1 MEQWLNKIILQIGD
15 LYGVDISKF
24 ENGFL
29 LNSIEKRIISNKCTG
44 YNNYSELLLNDANEA
59 EAFFNSLNINYS
71 EFFRNKL
78 TFSYLEQV
86 LLPGIIS
93 QKLARKEKELRIWSA
108 ACSNGQEPYSLAIL
122 CEELTFKLKDRL
134 QYRIIATDINE
145 RDVNSAK
152 SGVFT
157 PLSMGNVSL
166 NYLQKY
172 FLIKGENYQ
181 VSSEIRERVDFSV
194 FNLLD
199 GDEYCP
205 PVSIFG
211 NFDIVMCCNIL
222 YYYKQDCRKS
232 IINRLSRSFSKETY
246 LITGETERS
255 FLKESDF
262 REVASHTGIFRQSNI
277 II

>member
-1 MEQWLNKIILQIGD
+1 MEQWLNKIILEIGD

-29 LNSIEKRIISNKCTG
+29 LNSIEKRIISNKCPD
-44 YNNYSELLLNDANEA
+44 YYSYSELLLSDTNEA

-78 TFSYLEQV
+78 TFSYLEYV

-93 QKLARKEKELRIWSA
+93 QKLAKKEKEIRIWSA
-108 ACSNGQEPYSLAIL
+108 ACSNGQEPYSLAML
-122 CEELTFKLKDRL
+122 CEELTFKLKDKI

-145 RDVNSAK
+145 REVNSAK
-152 SGVFT
+152 QGVFT
-157 PLSMGNVSL
+157 PLSMGNVPL
-166 NYLQKY
+166 NFMQKY
-172 FLIKGENYQ
+172 FFSIGDNYQ
-181 VSSEIRERVDFSV
+181 ISSGIRERVDFSV
-194 FNLLD
+194 FNLLE
-199 GDEYCP
+199 GDEFCP

-222 YYYKQDCRKS
+222 FYYKQACRKT
-232 IINRLSRSFSKETY
+232 ILNRLSRCFSKETY
-246 LITGETERS
+246 LITGETERA
-255 FLKESDF
+255 FMKENDF
-262 REVASHTGIFRQSNI
+262 SEVASNTGIFRQTNI